1 MIKILGTAMVLLCV
15 CVAGAGAQ
23 VILAGEYYGGPD
35 KEGWSLNGGI
45 GERTYIEEVTFEKAF
60 TVPPRVL
67 VSLSGYDAIAG
78 PDNTARVHTSAFRV
92 TKTGFTLRVK
102 TWGES
107 RVVAVWGNWIAV
119 GVK

>member
-1 MIKILGTAMVLLCV
+1 MIRTLSIISFLLCL
-15 CVAGAGAQ
+15 CAAGAAAQ
-23 VILAGEYYGGPD
+23 TVLTGEFYGGPD
-35 KEGWSLNGGI
+35 KEGWSLNGGV

-60 TVPPRVL
+60 TAPPRVI
-67 VSLSGYDAIAG
+67 VSLSGYDATAG

-102 TWGES
+102 TWGEG
-107 RVVAVWGNWIAV
+107 RIVAVWGNWLAV

>member
-1 MIKILGTAMVLLCV
+1 MIKILSTAMILLCV
-15 CVAGAGAQ
+15 CAAGAGAQ
-23 VILAGEYYGGPD
+23 VILTGEFSGEPD
-35 KEGWSLNGGI
+35 KEGWSLNGGT

-67 VSLSGYDAIAG
+67 VSLSGYDATAG
-78 PDNTARVHTSAFRV
+78 PDNTVRVHASAFRV

-102 TWGES
+102 TWGEG
-107 RVVAVWGNWIAV
+107 RVGSVWGNWIAV

>member
-1 MIKILGTAMVLLCV
+1 MHRNLLLVVVFV
-15 CVAGAGAQ
+15 CICAAGAAAQ
-23 VILAGEYYGGPD
+23 TLLTGEFNGEPD
-35 KEGWSLNGGI
+35 KDGWSLNGGT

-67 VSLSGYDAIAG
+67 VSLSGYEATAG
-78 PDNTARVHTSAFRV
+78 PDGTSRVHATAFRV

-102 TWGES
+102 TWGDG
-107 RVVAVWGNWIAV
+107 RVGLVWGNWIAV

>member
-1 MIKILGTAMVLLCV
+1 MINYMCTALFLLCV

-23 VILAGEYYGGPD
+23 TILAGEYSGEPD
-35 KEGWSLNGGI
+35 KEGWSLNGGT

-67 VSLSGYDAIAG
+67 VSLSGYDATAG
-78 PDNTARVHTSAFRV
+78 PDNTVRLHASAFRV
-92 TKTGFTLRVK
+92 TKTGVTLRVK
-102 TWGES
+102 TWGEG
-107 RVVAVWGNWIAV
+107 RVGSVWGNWIAV